1 MFCEGLINLILSG
14 TEGLLSAFSGE
25 LKLLL
30 AFLKASFEGS
40 KVSEGSI
47 MLQVGLLPLILELVV
62 CITTNT

>member
-40 KVSEGSI
+40 KFSEGSI